1 MALFNQNTMPSQFS
15 GYIKTMKFLLNA
27 MFLHIQY
34 VQNASHFTLNMR
46 CNEKIININVQKLTG
61 KKISARFEM
70 LLIGIVAFLC
80 CKGTVT
86 F

>member
-1 MALFNQNTMPSQFS
+1 MAIFNQNTMLSQFS

-27 MFLHIQY
+27 MFLQIQY

-70 LLIGIVAFLC
+70 LVIGIVAFLC